1 LQSSFVFLAE
11 LSAQP
16 PGQNCIVVEWFV
28 HDVEQL
34 GLVIIIRW
42 LGFTLSVYWCF
53 GLPHFIGGVGI
64 LDRWYFGLPHF
75 VGLEFSKKVD
85 SDF

>member
-1 LQSSFVFLAE
+1 
-11 LSAQP
+11 
-16 PGQNCIVVEWFV
+16 
-28 HDVEQL
+28 
-34 GLVIIIRW
+34 

-75 VGLEFSKKVD
+75 VGGVGILDRWYFGLPHFVGLEFSKKVD